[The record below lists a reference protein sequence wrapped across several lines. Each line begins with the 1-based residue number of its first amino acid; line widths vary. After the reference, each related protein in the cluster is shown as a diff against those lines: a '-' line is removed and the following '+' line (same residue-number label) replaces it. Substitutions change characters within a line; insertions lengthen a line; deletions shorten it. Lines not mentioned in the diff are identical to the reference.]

1 MGSPLVEVVCVGD
14 ALFALALR
22 GALEV
27 LDCRVSLHLAAT
39 AESVR
44 FYPR

>member
-1 MGSPLVEVVCVGD
+1 MGSPLVAVLCVGD

-22 GALEV
+22 RALEA
-27 LDCRVSLHLAAT
+27 LDCRVSLHLVAT
-39 AESVR
+39 AESVG